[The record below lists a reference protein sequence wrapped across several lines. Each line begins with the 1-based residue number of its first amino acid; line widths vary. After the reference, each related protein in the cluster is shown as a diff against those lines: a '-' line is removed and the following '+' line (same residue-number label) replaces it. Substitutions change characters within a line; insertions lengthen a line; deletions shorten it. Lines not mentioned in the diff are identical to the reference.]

1 MNVQVLKQIDVT
13 EMPSAPTLKDRMS
26 VAVEGVMLVMVKT
39 AQILMNVQL
48 QMIVTAT
55 PCVPTLKDPT
65 SVDV

>member
-39 AQILMNVQL
+39 AQVKYFPPFHHNFTAMNVFFHL
-48 QMIVTAT
+48 QY
-55 PCVPTLKDPT
+55 
-65 SVDV
+65 